1 MTLVVSKLE
10 WGDATKFFFRILLNC
25 DGCKKILLPNLS
37 KTKKEDLLVAKVSH
51 SWKRRFVAISL
62 LPVLI
67 GLKVKTSSF
76 NYFRSKAASDD
87 VHLKSAK
94 VRLLKLTFFSC
105 RGQIKSNPINTNIHT
120 EGTTKYGVGIKLVSV
135 KWDSFHYTHYT
146 PFLYKNVI
154 FPAQAAYSYFS
165 FGFRLKIFLNY
176 SYL

>member
-1 MTLVVSKLE
+1 MRP
-10 WGDATKFFFRILLNC
+10 KFFSEFCWTAMVVLVI
-25 DGCKKILLPNLS
+25 KILLPNLS
-37 KTKKEDLLVAKVSH
+37 KTKKEDLLVAKISH

-67 GLKVKTSSF
+67 GLKIKTSSF

-94 VRLLKLTFFSC
+94 VRVKTYFFLC
-105 RGQIKSNPINTNIHT
+105 REQIRSNPINTDIHT
-120 EGTTKYGVGIKLVSV
+120 EGTTKYGVGIKRVSV
-135 KWDSFHYTHYT
+135 KWDSSHYTHYT

-165 FGFRLKIFLNY
+165 VDFRLKIFLNY